1 MKLIPDWLLLCIWR
15 ALIGEIYSSI
25 RAVAI
30 SFSENNILVV
40 RYYLDREPLDFDCE
54 SMEVVATNISS
65 LVGLNKISRVEL
77 ECEYADKP
85 IGELDCLD
93 GFVYSRREYDM

>member
-1 MKLIPDWLLLCIWR
+1 MKTIPDWLFLYIWR

-25 RAVAI
+25 RAVAV
-30 SFSENNILVV
+30 SLSENNSLII
-40 RYYLDREPLDFDCE
+40 RYYLDREPLDFDYE

-65 LVGLNKISRVEL
+65 LVGLDKISCIEL
-77 ECEYADKP
+77 ECEYAVEP
-85 IGELDCLD
+85 IGKLECLD